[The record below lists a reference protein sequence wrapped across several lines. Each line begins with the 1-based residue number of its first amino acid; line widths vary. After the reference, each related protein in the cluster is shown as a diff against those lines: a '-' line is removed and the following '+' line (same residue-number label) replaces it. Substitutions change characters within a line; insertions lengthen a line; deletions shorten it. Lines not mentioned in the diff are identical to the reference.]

1 VWISL
6 VIRDGQLIPVQ
17 GATTLRASDEIIALI
32 DPERAPDLT
41 RVFTAPTS
49 S

>member
-1 VWISL
+1 

-17 GATTLRASDEIIALI
+17 GGTTLRAGDEVIALT
-32 DPERAPDLT
+32 DPQRTPDLT
-41 RVFTAPTS
+41 PVFTAPTS